1 MRHHYWELP
10 IYVYLFLGGLGGGI
24 MFLSMIFTLFMFPGV
39 TAVVETV
46 WLPMLVAVG
55 CLGLG
60 CFFLVF
66 ELGQPFAFLRVFLKN
81 TSIICWGARFLTV
94 AMIAAILWWL
104 CYIPLDMFAGFSE
117 AIRPSAP
124 LWMTLAGC
132 AGFAIMVYT
141 GVMLST
147 LKAHSF
153 WATPALPA
161 LFTVSALSTAC
172 AGIMLAAGI
181 HPNGGLMQN
190 LLAAEA
196 IKEIVHMADIV
207 LVIAELTILLVM
219 ILSFLGAGNK
229 VQNAVAHRWVHGSY
243 APAFWGGMICCGL
256 VIPEILT
263 LFGSGVATHVVAPV
277 LVLCGG
283 LLLRALCIFSDD
295 RAEVPGETIY
305 FTRLKK
311 KGEAE
316 FLTRWDY
323 AGENEF

>member
-10 IYVYLFLGGLGGGI
+10 IYVYLFLGGLGGG
-24 MFLSMIFTLFMFPGV
+24 MMLLNMIFTQFLFPGV
-39 TAVVETV
+39 PAVAEAM
-46 WLPMLVAVG
+46 WLPMLVAIG
-55 CLGLG
+55 CLALG

-66 ELGQPFAFLRVFLKN
+66 ELGQPFAFLGVFLKSS
-81 TSIICWGARFLTV
+81 SIICWGARFLTV
-94 AMIAAILWWL
+94 AMISAILWWA
-104 CYIPLDMFAGFSE
+104 CYIPLDAFSGLT
-117 AIRPSAP
+117 AALAP
-124 LWMTLAGC
+124 TASLWAVLAGVC
-132 AGFAIMVYT
+132 GFAIMVYT

-153 WATPALPA
+153 WATPALPV

-172 AGIMLAAGI
+172 AGVMLAAGI

-196 IKEIVHMADIV
+196 IKEIVHTADVV
-207 LVIAELTILLVM
+207 LVIAELVILLVM

-229 VQNAVAHRWVHGSY
+229 TQNKVAHRWVHGSY

-256 VIPEILT
+256 VIPEILNI
-263 LFGSGVATHVVAPV
+263 FGSGVATHVIAPIF
-277 LVLCGG
+277 VLCGG

-323 AGENEF
+323 AGENEY